1 MLSIK
6 RRQHFKRWKLYEK
19 ESFFWVTI
27 CYEIE
32 NVIKLQRFFRPD
44 ERKELNDMILDLYF
58 DYEYTWQPMTARQIA
73 EIYGCDHTTVDR
85 ILEWAKQKI
94 RDRKE
99 QLIESWIQK
108 STISKNL
115 NILL

>member
-6 RRQHFKRWKLYEK
+6 RRQLFKRWRLYEK

-32 NVIKLQRFFRPD
+32 NVIKIERFFRPD
-44 ERKELNDMILDLYF
+44 ERQKLNNMILDLF
-58 DYEYTWQPMTARQIA
+58 FEYEYTWEPMTARQIA
-73 EIYGCDHTTVDR
+73 LLYGCDHTTVDK
-85 ILEWAKQKI
+85 ILASAKLKI
-94 RDRKE
+94 KDKM
-99 QLIESWIQK
+99 ESSGLQK

-115 NILL
+115 SIFL

>member
-6 RRQHFKRWKLYEK
+6 RRKHFKRWRLYEK

-32 NVIKLQRFFRPD
+32 NIIKLERFFRPD
-44 ERKELNDMILDLYF
+44 ERKELNNLILDLFF
-58 DYEYTWQPMTARQIA
+58 DYERTWEPMTARQIA
-73 EIYGCDHTTVDR
+73 EIYGCDHTTVDA
-85 ILEWAKQKI
+85 ILARAKQTI
-94 RDRKE
+94 KE
-99 QLIESWIQK
+99 KMEQSWLKK

-115 NILL
+115 SIFL

>member
-1 MLSIK
+1 MLTNI
-6 RRQHFKRWKLYEK
+6 RRQQFKRWRLYEK
-19 ESFFWVTI
+19 ESLFWAII

-32 NVIKLQRFFRPD
+32 NVIKLERFFRPD

-58 DYEYTWQPMTARQIA
+58 NYEYTWQPMTARQIA
-73 EIYGCDHTTVDR
+73 IIYWCDHTTVDR
-85 ILEWAKQKI
+85 ILESAKQKI

-99 QLIESWIQK
+99 QLIESWVQK

-115 NILL
+115 SIFL